1 MTAGMNGFEQAM
13 TQTLGKD
20 SFERIRKV
28 KVGIAG
34 AGGLGSNCALFL
46 VRSGFK
52 IFKIVDFDVVEFSN
66 LNRQF
71 YFASQVG
78 RKKVEALRENLLL
91 INPALA
97 IEVLPEKIE
106 QHNVAKLFA
115 DCHVVVEA
123 LDRAEYKKLVVEAY
137 MGTGK
142 LLVAASGLAGWGRSD
157 GIKIH
162 KVKDNFYLVGDLVSE
177 AGPGCPALAPGVN
190 VAAAK
195 QADVVLS
202 YFLGGQRVPAGAG

>member
-1 MTAGMNGFEQAM
+1 MNDFEKALAE
-13 TQTLGKD
+13 TLGKKNLD
-20 SFERIRKV
+20 RIQKV

-52 IFKIVDFDVVEFSN
+52 KFRLVDFDVVENSN

-71 YFASQVG
+71 FFTAQVG
-78 RKKVEALRENLLL
+78 RRKVDALKENLLL
-91 INPALA
+91 INPDLE
-97 IEVLPEKIE
+97 IEALPERIE
-106 QHNVAKLFA
+106 KVNARDLFVG
-115 DCHVVVEA
+115 CEVVVEA
-123 LDRAEYKKLVVEAY
+123 LDRAEYKKMLVEAN
-137 MGTGK
+137 MNSGK

-157 GIKIH
+157 GIRIH
-162 KVKDNFYLVGDLVSE
+162 RVKEHFFIVGDLVSG

-202 YFLGGQRVPAGAG
+202 YYLEHQDGGESDDGQT